1 MRKEFF
7 RWWSITIMVL
17 GVPIGIFMTGA
28 GVWRF
33 LGDVRL
39 SARVFIVVWTACAAS
54 WTIFVTATPWLR
66 KRSKTRPLLIIDD
79 TGLWLRTVG
88 ELMPWSEIQSVDW
101 VDLGRGGV
109 QTIVVWRHERHPSH
123 WGELMDHDGKHW
135 WPHSIYKEIRERW
148 ERCRGASV
156 SAESNQVAP

>member
-101 VDLGRGGV
+101 WILEGAAYKLSSSGGTSDIPATGV
-109 QTIVVWRHERHPSH
+109 SSWIMTESIGGHIPST
-123 WGELMDHDGKHW
+123 K
-135 WPHSIYKEIRERW
+135 R
-148 ERCRGASV
+148 
-156 SAESNQVAP
+156 